1 MAESPALQRPYH
13 RAILAKGPPPSK
25 HSRESLLQV
34 MFKPY
39 IKSSQITPLPPSNPS
54 HQDAK
59 YLSQSPKINMPQ
71 GRTEVALE
79 KHETLK

>member
-1 MAESPALQRPYH
+1 
-13 RAILAKGPPPSK
+13 
-25 HSRESLLQV
+25 